1 MNKVRTEK
9 QIGIFFLTLILV
21 FTFFGYEAF
30 ATELTGGSEP
40 YITVSSYEVSDGMVE
55 PGKEFELILKLQNSS
70 ELVAANNV
78 LVNVTSDSGITTV
91 YPTLPQY
98 YIGSIEPNTTKN
110 LTFTYKTPTSYTN
123 DTISFYINIASDTKT
138 NYVVA
143 TAPVNTDNSRFFVS
157 SATVPDETYAGVD
170 STAIIAFRI
179 NNEDNLSN
187 VVLNA
192 YLDDIELPVS
202 TAPIGNIS
210 AGASKSQSISMRFDE
225 IGDHSV
231 KLELVGVDSNGTEY
245 KTVAYSGMVK
255 VSPAEEVEGNST
267 DSQYTS
273 GKTYTQRDKMVIA
286 GSSVMI
292 LLCIC
297 GMIYIIRKYN

>member
-1 MNKVRTEK
+1 MDFVEKKISSKVT
-9 QIGIFFLTLILV
+9 
-21 FTFFGYEAF
+21 YE
-30 ATELTGGSEP
+30 GKVID
-40 YITVSSYEVSDGMVE
+40 IT
-55 PGKEFELILKLQNSS
+55 
-70 ELVAANNV
+70 
-78 LVNVTSDSGITTV
+78 
-91 YPTLPQY
+91 
-98 YIGSIEPNTTKN
+98 
-110 LTFTYKTPTSYTN
+110 
-123 DTISFYINIASDTKT
+123 
-138 NYVVA
+138 
-143 TAPVNTDNSRFFVS
+143 
-157 SATVPDETYAGVD
+157 
-170 STAIIAFRI
+170 
-179 NNEDNLSN
+179 
-187 VVLNA
+187 
-192 YLDDIELPVS
+192 LDDIELPVS

-231 KLELVGVDSNGTEY
+231 KVELVGVASNGTEY
-245 KTVAYSGMVK
+245 KTVAYSGLVK